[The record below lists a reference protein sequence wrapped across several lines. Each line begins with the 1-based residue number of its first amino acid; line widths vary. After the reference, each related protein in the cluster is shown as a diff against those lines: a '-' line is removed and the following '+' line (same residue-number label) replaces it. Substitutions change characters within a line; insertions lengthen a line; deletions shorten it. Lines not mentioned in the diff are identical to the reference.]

1 MRKGNLSEAEELA
14 RQRQDSKLREVQ
26 RQEELSREKKL
37 LEESRSKAKQALQ
50 GKLASQK
57 AGKGIWDKYSY
68 HIIFG
73 VLGLLVLLAVLG
85 KTPNET
91 RRSVE
96 IQVNEEAFIQKVN
109 ADGRPYQVGH
119 SSFFDGWTL
128 YDVKQILKNGF
139 TKKKSV
145 PRCPPLSNELQ
156 MDKYLF
162 SDKYPNCVRPV
173 QNQGNCS
180 SGFAFAVTSV
190 YNDRFCVASE
200 GAQTF
205 SASPQ
210 HALACDKIGSKGCLG
225 GFLVGTL
232 DLGRVAG
239 FVDTECLPYN
249 TSAADTCDAKSLKT
263 CKRSFVTDYCVA
275 EGVNEIKNQIS
286 TGGPVA
292 ALVQVTREFLI
303 YKGGVYDE
311 SMSDYKL
318 DGLQAVK
325 IVGWDE
331 DVNGQEYW
339 VIENSWGSDWGENGY
354 AKIRMNVLDA
364 MIDKFAVGC
373 NTNSEKKKDEEKR
386 PDEE

>member
-1 MRKGNLSEAEELA
+1 MGKGHLTEAEELA
-14 RQRQDSKLREVQ
+14 RQRQESKLREQQ
-26 RQEELSREKKL
+26 RLEELAEQKRL
-37 LEESRSKAKQALQ
+37 LEETRSKAKQALQ
-50 GKLASQK
+50 GKLSSQK
-57 AGKGIWDKYSY
+57 AGKGIWEKYSY
-68 HIIFG
+68 QIIFG
-73 VLGLLVLLAVLG
+73 LLGLILLLAILG

-96 IQVNEEAFIQKVN
+96 IDVNEETFIKKVN
-109 ADGRPYQVGH
+109 KDGRPYQVGPN
-119 SSFFDGWTL
+119 SFFNGWTL

-145 PRCPPLSNELQ
+145 PRCPPTSNELQ
-156 MDKYLF
+156 MEKYLF

-180 SGFAFAVTSV
+180 SSFAFAIAGV
-190 YNDRFCVASE
+190 YTDRFCVANE
-200 GAQTF
+200 GTKTF
-205 SASPQ
+205 TASPQ
-210 HALACDKIGSKGCLG
+210 HALACDKVGSKGCLG
-225 GFLVGTL
+225 GYLVGSL

-239 FVDTECLPYN
+239 FVNDECLPYN
-249 TSAADTCDAKSLKT
+249 PSAADTCDAKSLKS

-286 TGGPVA
+286 SGGPVA

-311 SMSDYKL
+311 TLSDYKL

-331 DVNGQEYW
+331 DTNGQEYW
-339 VIENSWGSDWGENGY
+339 IIENSWGSDWGENGF
-354 AKIRMNVLDA
+354 AKIKMNVLDA

>member
-1 MRKGNLSEAEELA
+1 MGKGHLTESEELA
-14 RQRQDSKLREVQ
+14 RQRQESKLREQQ
-26 RQEELSREKKL
+26 RLEELSQQKRQ
-37 LEESRSKAKQALQ
+37 LEESRIKAKQALQ
-50 GKLASQK
+50 GKLSTQK

-73 VLGLLVLLAVLG
+73 VLGLLLLLAILG

-91 RRSVE
+91 RRSAE
-96 IQVNEEAFIQKVN
+96 IPVNEEAFIKKVN
-109 ADGRPYQVGH
+109 SDGRPYTVGNNA
-119 SSFFDGWTL
+119 FFDGWTL
-128 YDVKQILKNGF
+128 YNVKQILKNGF
-139 TKKKSV
+139 TKKKSI

-156 MDKYLF
+156 MEKYLF
-162 SDKYPNCVRPV
+162 SEKYPDCVRPV

-180 SGFAFAVTSV
+180 SSFAFAVTSV
-190 YNDRFCVASE
+190 YSDRFCVASE
-200 GAQTF
+200 GAQSFTA
-205 SASPQ
+205 SAQ
-210 HALACDKIGSKGCLG
+210 HALACDKVSSKGCLG
-225 GFLVGTL
+225 GFLVGAL

-239 FVDTECLPYN
+239 FVDEDCLPYN
-249 TSAADTCDAKSLKT
+249 ISSADTCDAKALKT

-275 EGVNEIKNQIS
+275 EGINEIKNQIS

-292 ALVQVTREFLI
+292 ALMQVTREFLI
-303 YKGGVYDE
+303 YKEGIYDE

-339 VIENSWGSDWGENGY
+339 IVQNSWGADWGENGF
-354 AKIRMNVLDA
+354 AKVKMNVLDA